1 MASDGTALTE
11 TGGKLDAAIVCAAH
25 DDCNV
30 NANMQIANTDVAT
43 GNPVP
48 VVFAAAG
55 SHANCWDADTIA
67 ANDVSPSV
75 DLQYTSA
82 VSLFGQ
88 SLAGITL
95 TVQVSQD
102 NTAWYDSTNSVYAGG
117 GTDFYAAFTTGAR
130 YARLKTSDACT
141 ITATIAGKP

>member
-48 VVFAAAG
+48 VVRAVVGAQGNAWSAVTAAATET
-55 SHANCWDADTIA
+55 STTI
-67 ANDVSPSV
+67 
-75 DLQYTSA
+75 DLQY
-82 VSLFGQ
+82 VSSVSVFGQ
-88 SLAGITL
+88 STAGSTL

-102 NTAWYDSTNSVYAGG
+102 DIVWYDSNNSVYAGG